1 MATAMSNRLAYN
13 RERLAKLSQSVI
25 FRQPERLYDGY
36 LQKIDQLQ
44 LRLKQGMRDTYGQG
58 ATQLQ
63 GLRHRLEVT
72 APLHRIER
80 YQDRVL
86 QDKRIL
92 TNRMEQ
98 ILKEQKVKVQ
108 GLSEALLMLDT
119 SRIIARG
126 YAMVKEDDRVLD
138 SVVKVKEGDPLSLIM
153 RDGQLE
159 VEVKHVE
166 RKKV

>member
-1 MATAMSNRLAYN
+1 M
-13 RERLAKLSQSVI
+13 
-25 FRQPERLYDGY
+25 
-36 LQKIDQLQ
+36 
-44 LRLKQGMRDTYGQG
+44 
-58 ATQLQ
+58 
-63 GLRHRLEVT
+63 
-72 APLHRIER
+72 HRIER
-80 YQDRVL
+80 YQDRLL

-98 ILKEQKVKVQ
+98 VLKEQKTKVQ

-126 YAMVKEDDRVLD
+126 YAIRLKQDDQVLD
-138 SVVKVKEGDPLSLIM
+138 SVAKVTEGDPLSLIM

-166 RKKV
+166 RKEI